1 MKYKYIYT
9 SLTRISDLKNNDFV
23 VKKIDKKLWQ
33 TGDYVVC
40 EIITQGS
47 TNFKLELQNGRMRG
61 VMGGESLV
69 GALGERHA
77 TLEATGT
84 WKATED
90 DEILHVLTAA
100 GLLGKLTSKS
110 IYIHEMMKV
119 KYIGHAFRN
128 DKKLTMSDFVKPVK
142 YTDFKTPL
150 VLFVGTSMSAGKT
163 TSARIVT
170 NIFKKAGLKVVGA
183 KLTGAGRY
191 KDVLAIKDVGA
202 DAVYD
207 FVDAGLPSSICD
219 PNTYFNKV
227 K

>member
-77 TLEATGT
+77 TIEATGT
-84 WKATED
+84 WKAT
-90 DEILHVLTAA
+90 
-100 GLLGKLTSKS
+100 
-110 IYIHEMMKV
+110 
-119 KYIGHAFRN
+119 
-128 DKKLTMSDFVKPVK
+128 
-142 YTDFKTPL
+142 
-150 VLFVGTSMSAGKT
+150 
-163 TSARIVT
+163 
-170 NIFKKAGLKVVGA
+170 
-183 KLTGAGRY
+183 
-191 KDVLAIKDVGA
+191 
-202 DAVYD
+202 
-207 FVDAGLPSSICD
+207 
-219 PNTYFNKV
+219 
-227 K
+227 